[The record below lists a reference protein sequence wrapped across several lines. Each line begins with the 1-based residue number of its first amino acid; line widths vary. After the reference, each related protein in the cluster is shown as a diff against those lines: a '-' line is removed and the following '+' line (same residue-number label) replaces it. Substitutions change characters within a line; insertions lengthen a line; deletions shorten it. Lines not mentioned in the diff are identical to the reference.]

1 VSYVRFDFSPG
12 YNDKNRER
20 AEELDI
26 KISRIMEKFDKT
38 SYEFFHEIFRQVF
51 GFYISSPN
59 TNRQIERKNITD
71 TDSRVSN
78 ILFRFHLGN
87 PAAQEFNNTT
97 IVLRGDLILK
107 SQAVFNYVVVKDVYS
122 TENTPQQSYEYYIS
136 IDEIDYK
143 DLSGGNWFI
152 PGGDNIIT
160 FDFAKNIPDMINKS
174 ELFNFLNK
182 WRKYL
187 EFEKFITLENMKSY
201 PVSKEGLEYQ
211 TLYEVVD
218 NAVNRIEYEE
228 SIIKEGGGH
237 LLIDANCPKLKG
249 DEPKYELLS
258 VLLDEKLFGDEKELI
273 IKKART
279 FAKLDI
285 SIIGDD
291 GKRKLDA
298 LVEELRSKYKSSR
311 DSMDI
316 KCIEFDNYL
325 PIEHENGM
333 ITFFLLKS
341 IDDSSDFKIKN
352 EIKKLGEKLYLAN
365 IASGD
370 IALYKRGSDTLDK
383 LEKSD
388 VRNPFLA
395 GILCEPD
402 KFDTTSNQFT
412 EENVVFALEDLNQSQ
427 KNAVLKCLNCNNI
440 FLLQG
445 PPGTGKTQTITELV
459 YQYSKMGK
467 KVLISSQTHIAIDN
481 VIERLPKDLNI
492 LPVRLVRDRSKVNK
506 QYLPDKILDNFY
518 EAAYKKY
525 SGIIDNYKKFEKD
538 VKRDEQLF
546 QNNKTLY
553 KIIQQRLDEV
563 KIMEDKRNNLNKE
576 LSALYSEKNELEAGY
591 SKTERA
597 YSLFNEYIKSKLP
610 FENISSDFYNDELLQ
625 NFSSLIK
632 KSNLKPNVKKE
643 QEDLFNYAV
652 LFKRIAGRERI
663 KRLKEKLNGGE
674 RPKELIENEEKRK
687 KLQIEI
693 ETFKKYG
700 NTVPQELIQKMNN
713 ALSEKKRLDRKYEDS
728 ANVKEI
734 KHSDKDF
741 YFIHANNIKGK
752 ADIEAELEQITNFI
766 REYNII
772 LEKVFL
778 NEEYNKLNDK
788 KTGLENSIEKI
799 NNDIKR
805 TTAGLKTT
813 EQKILEINNPIS
825 ENRNK
830 LEEYFKEFYT
840 KQLNGAAL
848 PVSDED
854 KFNEINEYL
863 KQEKIKFE
871 KFKENYVKLQ
881 GVYESLQN
889 YLEKREEFAKEH
901 RGKYTNDLLKKI
913 ANVYGMTCTSGQRF
927 NASDLVGA
935 ENRENNLQ
943 VDEFNVRYTDFDVV
957 IIDEVSKATPIE
969 MLIPI
974 ICGKNIVLVGDQ
986 RQLPPIFKHRESM
999 FKEMT
1004 EESKEKILQGESLD
1018 YYRKMV
1024 ESSLFE
1030 EIFNKLKNNRAVLTE
1045 QFRFN
1050 ESIMKCVN
1058 VFYDGKLKL
1067 GVGEEQNNKKR
1078 HYLNV
1083 KIKNGDTPVLC
1094 EKNNT
1099 YWFDSHEW
1107 ADGSPAYSEVYAGES
1122 SYRNPLEVKLTIEL
1136 LLLLEKGYKEL
1147 KENKPQNY
1155 YMAASNGEKPSVAV
1169 LSMYG
1174 KHISSIKT
1182 ELNARKLNKK
1192 YFQYINLDISTV
1204 DNYQGK
1210 EQDIIIV
1217 NMVANTTSIEP
1228 SEFLRKF
1235 NRINVAISRARS
1247 MLIMIGSR
1255 RYYNKVL
1262 VNVPNMDTGEENK
1275 INAYVK
1281 IFEQCESPWASAA
1294 KIFNINK
1301 EIKEAGIKK

>member
-1 VSYVRFDFSPG
+1 VSYIRFDFSPG
-12 YNDKNRER
+12 YSNKNKKRSD
-20 AEELDI
+20 ELI
-26 KISRIMEKFDKT
+26 RKINNIMEKFEK
-38 SYEFFHEIFRQVF
+38 SSFEFFNEIFQHVI

-59 TNRQIERKNITD
+59 VNRQIEKRNISD
-71 TDSRVSN
+71 TDGRISN
-78 ILFRFHLGN
+78 IIFRFHLDTF
-87 PAAQEFNNTT
+87 ASHELKNTT
-97 IVLRGDLILK
+97 IVIRGDIILK
-107 SQAVFNYVVVKDVYS
+107 SQPIFNYIIVKDICP
-122 TENTPQQSYEYYIS
+122 TETAPQQSYEYFVP

-143 DLSGGNWFI
+143 DVSDIDWSISEN
-152 PGGDNIIT
+152 DNVIT
-160 FDFAKNIPDMINKS
+160 FDFLKNIPNMINKS
-174 ELFNFLNK
+174 ELDNFLGK

-187 EFEKFITLENMKSY
+187 EFEKFVTLENIKCY
-201 PVSKEGLEYQ
+201 PISKEMLDYR
-211 TLYEVVD
+211 TLCEVSD
-218 NAVNRIEYEE
+218 NAVNRIEYEG
-228 SIIKEGGGH
+228 SIIKEGSGH
-237 LLIDANCPKLKG
+237 LFIDANCHKLKG
-249 DEPKYELLS
+249 DELKYDLLAIS
-258 VLLDEKLFGDEKELI
+258 LEEKFFGDDKEII
-273 IKKART
+273 IKKVRT
-279 FAKLDI
+279 FARLDL
-285 SIIGDD
+285 SIIGED
-291 GKRKLDA
+291 GKEKLDN
-298 LVEELRSKYKSSR
+298 LVNELKSKRGNTR
-311 DSMDI
+311 DTKDL
-316 KCIEFDNYL
+316 KCIEFDSFL
-325 PIEHENGM
+325 PVKHENGYT
-333 ITFFLLKS
+333 TFFLLKS
-341 IDDSSDFKIKN
+341 IDDMGDLKIKK
-352 EIKKLGEKLYLAN
+352 EIEKLGEKLFLAN

-402 KFDTTSNQFT
+402 KFDTTSTQFT
-412 EENVVFALEDLNQSQ
+412 EDNITFALEDLNQSQ
-427 KNAVLKCLNCNNI
+427 KNAVLKCLNSNNI

-459 YQYSKMGK
+459 YQYSRMGK

-518 EAAYKKY
+518 EAAYQKY
-525 SGIIDNYKKFEKD
+525 NGIINNYKKFEKD
-538 VKRDEQLF
+538 IKRDEQLF
-546 QNNKTLY
+546 ENNKIRF
-553 KIIQQRLDEV
+553 KNIQARLDEA
-563 KIMEDKRNNLNKE
+563 KDMEDKMNNLNKG
-576 LSALYSEKNELEAGY
+576 LSALYSRKNELEVDY

-597 YSLFNEYIKSKLP
+597 CSLFREYKKSRLP
-610 FENISSDFYNDELLQ
+610 FENISSDYYNDELLQ
-625 NFSSLIK
+625 YFSRLIK
-632 KSNLKPNVKKE
+632 KENLKLSKRERE
-643 QEDLFNYAV
+643 QEDLFNYAI
-652 LFKRIAGRERI
+652 LFKRIAGKDRI
-663 KRLKEKLNGGE
+663 KKLNEILTGGE
-674 RPKELIENEEKRK
+674 RPKELIENTEKIN
-687 KLQIEI
+687 KLQEEI
-693 ETFKKYG
+693 DTFKKYG
-700 NTVPQELIQKMNN
+700 NPVPHELIQKMNS
-713 ALSEKKRLDRKYEDS
+713 ALSDKKGLDRKYEDS
-728 ANVKEI
+728 VNAKEI
-734 KHSDKDF
+734 KLSDKDF
-741 YFIHANNIKGK
+741 NFTNNTNGK
-752 ADIEAELEQITNFI
+752 AAIEAELKQINNFI
-766 REYNII
+766 QEYNKV
-772 LEKVFL
+772 LENVFTD
-778 NEEYNKLNDK
+778 EEYNKLNEK
-788 KTGLENSIEKI
+788 KYDLERDIEKI
-799 NNDIKR
+799 NDDIKR
-805 TTAGLKTT
+805 TTVGLKTK
-813 EQKILEINNPIS
+813 EKEIHEINMPIH

-848 PVSDED
+848 PISDED
-854 KFNEINEYL
+854 KFDEINAYL
-863 KQEKIKFE
+863 EQEKNKFE
-871 KFKENYVKLQ
+871 AFKENYSKLQ
-881 GVYESLQN
+881 GIYESFQN
-889 YLEKREEFAKEH
+889 FLEKREDFVKEH

-935 ENRENNLQ
+935 DNSDNNLQ
-943 VDEFNVRYTDFDVV
+943 VDELNVRYTEFDIV

-986 RQLPPIFKHRESM
+986 RQLPPIFKYRENL
-999 FKEMT
+999 FKEMS
-1004 EESKEKILQGESLD
+1004 EETKEKILQGESLE

-1030 EIFNKLKNNRAVLTE
+1030 EIFNKLKNNRAMLTE

-1067 GVGEEQNNKKR
+1067 GAGEEQNNKKK

-1083 KIKNGDTPVLC
+1083 KINNGDMPVFC

-1107 ADGSPAYSEVYAGES
+1107 ADGSPAYSEIYAGES

-1147 KENKPQNY
+1147 KEIKPQNY
-1155 YMAASNGEKPSVAV
+1155 YMASSNGEKPSVAV

-1182 ELNARKLNKK
+1182 ELNNRKLNKK

-1217 NMVANTTSIEP
+1217 NMVANTTNNEP

-1247 MLIMIGSR
+1247 MLVMIGSR
-1255 RYYNKVL
+1255 KYYNKVR
-1262 VNVPNMDTGEENK
+1262 VNVPNMDTGEENI
-1275 INAYVK
+1275 INAYFK
-1281 IFEQCESPWASAA
+1281 IFEKCESPWVSAA
-1294 KIFNINK
+1294 KLFNIYK
-1301 EIKEAGIKK
+1301 DGKEAGIKK